1 MLIRFRDASAN
12 ERLGLIQGAAA
23 YDLSASGVPE
33 FMSLA
38 ALLRHPTPRLLLR
51 GFAANEGRVLPC
63 APDTLISTGE
73 DRGITLL
80 PPIDTQE
87 VWAAGVTYGQSEEAR
102 RQESEGA
109 AAFYAKVY
117 LADRPEI
124 FFKATPHRTVGH
136 TESVMIRADAH
147 WNVPEPELGVVLDR
161 RLQILGYVIGN
172 DMSSRDI
179 EGENPLYLPQAKI
192 YMGSCALGPGIA
204 LADEIGDPMALTLR
218 IRITREG
225 AVVFEGG
232 TPLRAMRRSIAE
244 LITYLGRANHFP
256 DGVVLLT
263 GTGIVPDQQFSLR
276 LRDDIEIWIDRIGTL
291 RNRVEV
297 VPTQPTAG
305 APIG

>member
-1 MLIRFRDASAN
+1 MLIRFRDSSAN
-12 ERLGLIQGAAA
+12 DRLGLIQGSVV

-38 ALLRHPTPRLLLR
+38 ALLRHPAPLRVLR
-51 GFAANEGRVLPC
+51 GFAANNGCVLPC
-63 APDTLISTGE
+63 APDVLLPTGR

-80 PPIDTQE
+80 PPIDAQE

-117 LADRPEI
+117 LAERPEI

-136 TESVMIRADAH
+136 TEPVMIRADAY
-147 WNVPEPELGVVLDR
+147 WTVPEPELGVVLDR
-161 RLQILGYVIGN
+161 RLQTLGYVVGN
-172 DMSSRDI
+172 DVSSRDI

-192 YMGSCALGPGIA
+192 YMGSCALGPGIV
-204 LADEIGDPMALTLR
+204 LADEIEDPRALTLGMR
-218 IRITREG
+218 IWREG
-225 AVVFEGG
+225 AVVFEGV
-232 TPLRAMRRSIAE
+232 TPISAMRRSIPE
-244 LITYLGRANHFP
+244 LTTYLGRANHFP

-263 GTGIVPDQQFSLR
+263 GTSIVPDQEFSLR
-276 LRDDIEIWIDRIGTL
+276 ARDDIEIWIDGIGTL

-297 VPTQPTAG
+297 APSQTVPTAAVG
-305 APIG
+305 